1 MMENCRDNFR
11 ELLRAASEMPVAGGV
26 GVGDVGFGFEAG
38 VGGGDLERRVMMA
51 VVRREVERSR
61 RRARRGMIA
70 SLSGL
75 AMLFAGCIAAVVAW
89 FPALLPSFSRLSW
102 LEWVREI
109 PLPEFLDSAD
119 FVGSVGSGFSVSA
132 GFEGAPLFEQW
143 GGLVV
148 ILLLVGGAVGFVYY
162 LNSLFS
168 NDNVRG

>member
-1 MMENCRDNFR
+1 MENCRDNFR
-11 ELLRAASEMPVAGGV
+11 ELLLAASEMPFAE
-26 GVGDVGFGFEAG
+26 GVGDVGFGVEAG
-38 VGGGDLERRVMMA
+38 VGGGDLERRVMIEI
-51 VVRREVERSR
+51 VRREVERSR

-119 FVGSVGSGFSVSA
+119 FVGSVGLVSE
-132 GFEGAPLFEQW
+132 GFESAPLFEQW

-148 ILLLVGGAVGFVYY
+148 ILLLIGGAVGFVYY
-162 LNSLFS
+162 LNYLFS
-168 NDNVRG
+168 SNNVRG